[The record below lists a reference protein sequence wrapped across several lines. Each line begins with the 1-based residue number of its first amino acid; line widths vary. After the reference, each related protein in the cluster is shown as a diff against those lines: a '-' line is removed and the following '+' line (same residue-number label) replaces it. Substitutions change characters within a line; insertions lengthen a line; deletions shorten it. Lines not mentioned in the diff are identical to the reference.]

1 MYILEKNENPGI
13 FLQTFYFRINEI
25 ELLYGSDDFPTLGL
39 IQKLQEKNVILC
51 DKNVIEMEGRSFI
64 PISQDTLWL

>member
-1 MYILEKNENPGI
+1 MNPGI

-39 IQKLQEKNVILC
+39 I
-51 DKNVIEMEGRSFI
+51 
-64 PISQDTLWL
+64 

>member
-39 IQKLQEKNVILC
+39 I
-51 DKNVIEMEGRSFI
+51 
-64 PISQDTLWL
+64 